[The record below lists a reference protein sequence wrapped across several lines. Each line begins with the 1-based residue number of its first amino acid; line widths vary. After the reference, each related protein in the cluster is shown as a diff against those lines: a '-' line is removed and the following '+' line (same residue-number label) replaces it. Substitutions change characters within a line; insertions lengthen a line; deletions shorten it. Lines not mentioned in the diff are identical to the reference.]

1 MEKRKFSYTIGGKV
15 KWYKHYG
22 EQYGGTLKKLNVE
35 LLYDPASPLLG
46 MYLEKTIIQ
55 KNACTPLFTAAL
67 LTISK
72 TWKKPKCPSTE
83 REEWIK
89 VQYMY
94 RYTHTYTHT
103 HTYIHKHGG
112 ILLSHK
118 KTEIMLSAAT
128 WTDVQTVLLTKVS
141 QTKRDKYH
149 MIPLIFRI

>member
-1 MEKRKFSYTIGGKV
+1 MQIKTTVRYHLTCIRISIIKKIYKNAGEGMEKRKFSYTIGGKV

-22 EQYGGTLKKLNVE
+22 EQYGGTLKKLNIE

-103 HTYIHKHGG
+103 HIYTQ
-112 ILLSHK
+112 
-118 KTEIMLSAAT
+118 T
-128 WTDVQTVLLTKVS
+128 WWNITQPQKD
-141 QTKRDKYH
+141 
-149 MIPLIFRI
+149 